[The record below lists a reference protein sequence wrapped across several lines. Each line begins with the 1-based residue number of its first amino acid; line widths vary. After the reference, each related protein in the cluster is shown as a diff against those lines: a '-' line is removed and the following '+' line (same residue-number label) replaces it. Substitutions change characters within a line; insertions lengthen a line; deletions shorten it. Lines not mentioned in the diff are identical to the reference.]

1 MGLRAAVVRFPGSNC
16 DQDVLAAARR
26 AGAESYF
33 VWHRDTDL
41 QRADVVLLPGGFSY
55 GDYLRSGAIARFSP
69 IMSEVQRFAAAG
81 GPVLGICN
89 GFQVLCEA
97 GLLPGA
103 LQRNGRL
110 SFASRPVT
118 LRIER
123 TSTTFTSAYREGQ
136 LLTMPVA
143 HGDGRF
149 SADEE
154 TVKRIEAEGLVIA
167 RYVGADGAPARGGEN
182 PNGSL
187 DDIAGICDPTGRIVG
202 LMPHPDRA
210 ADPRL
215 GNTDGLG
222 FFTSMMT
229 AAVGG
234 GVR

>member
-1 MGLRAAVVRFPGSNC
+1 MPLRAAVIRFPGSNC
-16 DQDVLAAARR
+16 DQDVLRACER

-41 QRADVVLLPGGFSY
+41 QQPDAVLLPGGFSY

-69 IMSEVQRFAAAG
+69 IMAEVQRFAASG

-103 LQRNGRL
+103 LMRNGRL

-123 TSTTFTSAYREGQ
+123 TETSFTNAYTPGQ
-136 LLTMPVA
+136 LVTMPVA

-149 SADEE
+149 AADDE
-154 TVKRIEAEGLVIA
+154 TLRRIEGEGLVIA
-167 RYVGADGAPARGGEN
+167 RYVGTDGAPATGGEN
-182 PNGSL
+182 PNDSL

-210 ADPRL
+210 ADRVL
-215 GNTDGLG
+215 GNADGLG

-229 AAVGG
+229 AAVG
-234 GVR
+234 RS